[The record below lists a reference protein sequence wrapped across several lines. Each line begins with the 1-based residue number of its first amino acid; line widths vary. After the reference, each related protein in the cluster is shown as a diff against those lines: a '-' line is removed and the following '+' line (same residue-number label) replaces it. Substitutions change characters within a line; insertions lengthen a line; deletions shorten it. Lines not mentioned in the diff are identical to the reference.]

1 MNLATT
7 LLRIAARTAAA
18 SAALVVRSGGTEPV
32 AAWGC
37 DEAAA
42 RALLRARQA
51 GPADGPSPF
60 RALPLT
66 LAGGSPAE
74 LLLIGS
80 NAPPAEVAALAGL
93 AVEIGA
99 ACDGA
104 PAIAAPNA
112 VDRLIESVEQ
122 LGDAVAVLE
131 TDPDGETRFVHVN
144 AAFSRLFGHP
154 AEELA
159 GRLESRLWGP
169 RTDLDRTAWI
179 RSRMTRR
186 KAVRAVVVLYTR
198 ERALL
203 WTEVGS
209 SPVAHEAGDALYH
222 VVTYRDVTARKQ
234 FEDALSSEKR
244 KLQTTLASIADAVVT
259 VLGDGRVEFVN
270 AAAQRLLG
278 IALIDAYGTQVAE
291 VIRLVDDE
299 GAPLDVLAGTAAGGA
314 ARRGE
319 GHLHGA
325 SGVTDVAYVASRID
339 DEDQGFV
346 VVLRDVTA
354 ENRLSLRLSFEANH
368 DPLTSLP
375 NRRAFLERL
384 AHAVQSARD
393 ENRHHVVAFLDLDR
407 FKVVND
413 RFGHAAGD
421 RLLREISAVMGGV
434 VRVGDVIGRIG
445 GDEFALLL
453 SDCTI
458 ENARAVV
465 DKLRQAVDAYRIEHT
480 GEALAVGVSIGLAA
494 IEAETASAAQVL
506 AEADTACY
514 QAKAAGRNVVAG

>member
-1 MNLATT
+1 MHLATV

-18 SAALVVRSGGTEPV
+18 SAALVVRSGAAEPL

-37 DEAAA
+37 DETAA

-51 GPADGPSPF
+51 GSVEGSALF
-60 RALPLT
+60 HALPLA
-66 LAGGSPAE
+66 LADGTPGE
-74 LLLIGS
+74 LLLVGAS
-80 NAPPAEVAALAGL
+80 VSAADVAGLAGL
-93 AVEIGA
+93 AAEIGA

-104 PAIAAPNA
+104 AAVPAPSA
-112 VDRLIESVEQ
+112 VERLIESVEQ

-131 TDPDGETRFVHVN
+131 TGADGETRFLHVN
-144 AAFSRLFGHP
+144 AAFSRLFGHA

-159 GRLESRLWGP
+159 GKPESRLWGAL
-169 RTDLDRTAWI
+169 TDLDRTAWI

-209 SPVAHEAGDALYH
+209 SPVAHEDGDALYH

-278 IALIDAYGTQVAE
+278 IALIDAYGAPVSE
-291 VIRLVDDE
+291 VIPLVDDA
-299 GAPLDVLAGTAAGGA
+299 GAPLDVLAGAAPGGA

-325 SGVTDVAYVASRID
+325 AGTIDVAYVASRID
-339 DEDQGFV
+339 DEAQGFV
-346 VVLRDVTA
+346 VGLRDVTA

-384 AHAVQSARD
+384 AHAVQSARA
-393 ENRHHVVAFLDLDR
+393 EGRHHVVAFLDLDR

-413 RFGHAAGD
+413 
-421 RLLREISAVMGGV
+421 
-434 VRVGDVIGRIG
+434 
-445 GDEFALLL
+445 
-453 SDCTI
+453 
-458 ENARAVV
+458 
-465 DKLRQAVDAYRIEHT
+465 
-480 GEALAVGVSIGLAA
+480 
-494 IEAETASAAQVL
+494 
-506 AEADTACY
+506 
-514 QAKAAGRNVVAG
+514 